1 MTTQPTAFDT
11 SLGSNFTNT
20 ECPNFFNTF
29 LSDPNF
35 TQCQPLSFLLK
46 SSQSY
51 VKTVRSG
58 VEDVEAVLDK
68 SCSVDY
74 SKCQNVMKNYASK
87 ILDQSICKPDYD
99 LENPLVRQ
107 AYNNFLNY
115 GVVRN
120 ITCLSMEDVGENDP
134 AANET
139 YCYTD
144 ALYNLNSSA
153 DAYLYLLPFGNSY
166 PQAENTNPSCSAC
179 TNRVMSL
186 LHEQTQNKQLL
197 IASTYTSA
205 SSLIAANCGSNFVNV
220 STLSSDQS
228 TSSASSLSSSPSF
241 LLLTSP
247 IQLLIW
253 GLFTV
258 FYVF

>member
-20 ECPNFFNTF
+20 DCPNFFNTF
-29 LSDPNF
+29 LSDQNF
-35 TQCQPLSFLLK
+35 IQCQPLSFLLK
-46 SSQSY
+46 NSQSY
-51 VKTVRSG
+51 VKSVRSG

-68 SCSVDY
+68 SCTADY
-74 SKCQNVMKNYASK
+74 NKCQNIMKNYASK
-87 ILDQSICKPDYD
+87 ILDPSICKQDFD

-107 AYNNFLNY
+107 AYQNFLNY

-120 ITCLSMEDVGENDP
+120 ITCLRMEDVGEKDP

-144 ALYNLNSSA
+144 ALYNQNNIA

-166 PQAENTNPSCSAC
+166 PKTENTKPSCSAC

-205 SSLIAANCGSNFVNV
+205 SSLIAVNCGNDFVNI
-220 STLSSDQS
+220 STLSSSQL
-228 TSSASSLSSSPSF
+228 TSSASSSF
-241 LLLTSP
+241 LLLASP
-247 IQLLIW
+247 IQLMIW
-253 GLFTV
+253 ALFTV